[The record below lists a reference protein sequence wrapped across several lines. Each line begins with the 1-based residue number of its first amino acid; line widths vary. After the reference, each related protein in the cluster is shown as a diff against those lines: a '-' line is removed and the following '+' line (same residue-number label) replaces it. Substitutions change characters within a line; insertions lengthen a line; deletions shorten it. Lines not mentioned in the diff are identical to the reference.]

1 MIFVWSLTLYETAKG
16 FRVVIKGNGHTV
28 TGNGP
33 TPQAAH
39 RAAEC
44 QLVVKPWVGA
54 EPYEPVRQHETT
66 AEQRS

>member
-1 MIFVWSLTLYETAKG
+1 MSRASKNGGTTSMIFVWSLTLYETAKG

-54 EPYEPVRQHETT
+54 ERGT
-66 AEQRS
+66 